1 MEKMKNVILIVN
13 PVSGKLKGKAALF
26 GVIEALSANDIAPT
40 VLLTRE
46 RGHAVELAKEA
57 AALHS
62 EGRCDAVLCCGGDGT
77 LNEVLTG
84 LHEAHSKMPVGY
96 VPAGT
101 TNDFANGLG
110 LPLDPPEAAREIAV
124 SLNRGKL
131 LNFDLG
137 RFGGDRYF
145 SYIASFGAFSSP
157 SYTTPQSVKNSLGY
171 LAYVVSGVNDFF
183 KIKPIRTTVTTSEGK
198 RIIADLAFGAV
209 SNTRSVGGV
218 VKLGED
224 EVDMCDGLFE
234 VVLVTMPT
242 DPAELSQ
249 IAMAVMQSDLH
260 NCKLIKF
267 FRTRH
272 VTFEMEKGTPW
283 TLDGEKALC
292 PGKITVAN
300 IPHAANLVLDVKKK

>member
-1 MEKMKNVILIVN
+1 MKNVILIVN

-26 GVIEALSANDIAPT
+26 GVIEALSSNNIVPT
-40 VLLTRE
+40 VLLTQY
-46 RGHAVELAKEA
+46 RGHAVLLAKEA
-57 AALHS
+57 VKLHA
-62 EGRCDAVLCCGGDGT
+62 EGRCDAIFCCGGDGT

-84 LHEAHSKMPVGY
+84 LREAGSKMPVGY
-96 VPAGT
+96 IPAGT

-110 LPLDPPEAAREIAV
+110 LPLDPPEAARMAARN
-124 SLNRGKL
+124 LNSCKL
-131 LNFDLG
+131 LNFDIG
-137 RFGGDRYF
+137 RFGSDRFF

-157 SYTTPQSVKNSLGY
+157 SYTTPQSAKNNFGY
-171 LAYVVSGVNDFF
+171 FAYVLSGVNDFF
-183 KIKPIRTTVTTSEGK
+183 KIKPIHTVCTTSEGK
-198 RIIADLAFGAV
+198 RIMADLAFGAV

-234 VVLVTMPT
+234 VVLVTMPK

-249 IAMAVMQSDLH
+249 IAMAVMQSNLRD
-260 NCKLIKF
+260 CKLIKF

-272 VTFEMEKGTPW
+272 ITFEMPKGTPW

-292 PGKITVAN
+292 HGKVTVTN
-300 IPHAANLVLDVKKK
+300 IPKAANLILDTRKK

>member
-1 MEKMKNVILIVN
+1 MKNVILIVN

-26 GVIEALSANDIAPT
+26 GVIEALSSNEIAPT
-40 VLLTRE
+40 VLLTKH
-46 RGHAVELAKEA
+46 RGHAIELAKIAVE
-57 AALHS
+57 LHAD
-62 EGRCDAVLCCGGDGT
+62 GRCDAILCCGGDGT

-84 LHEAHSKMPVGY
+84 LREAHSKMPVGY
-96 VPAGT
+96 IPAGT

-110 LPLDPPEAAREIAV
+110 LPLHPPEAANEIAK
-124 SLNRGKL
+124 SLNRGKI
-131 LNFDLG
+131 LNFDIG
-137 RFGGDRYF
+137 RFGADRFF

-157 SYTTPQSVKNSLGY
+157 SYTTPQAAKNSLGY
-171 LAYVVSGVNDFF
+171 LAYVFSGVNDFF
-183 KIKPIRTTVTTSEGK
+183 KIKPIRTTVTTSEGR

-234 VVLVTMPT
+234 VVLVTMPK

-292 PGKITVAN
+292 PGKVTVAN
-300 IPHAANLVLDVKKK
+300 IPKAANLILDVKKK

>member
-1 MEKMKNVILIVN
+1 MEKMKKVILIVN

-26 GVIEALSANDIAPT
+26 GVIEALSANDVAPT

-84 LHEAHSKMPVGY
+84 LHEAHSKVPVGY

-234 VVLVTMPT
+234 VVLVTMPK

-272 VTFEMEKGTPW
+272 VTFEMPKGTPW

>member
-1 MEKMKNVILIVN
+1 MKNVFLIVN
-13 PVSGKLKGKAALF
+13 PVSGKLKGKATLF
-26 GVIEALSANDIAPT
+26 AVIEALSANNIAPT
-40 VLLTRE
+40 VLLTKG
-46 RGHAVELAKEA
+46 RGDAVRLARDAAGLHA
-57 AALHS
+57 

-84 LHEAHSKMPVGY
+84 LREAHSKMPVGY
-96 VPAGT
+96 IPAGT

-124 SLNRGKL
+124 NLNRGKL
-131 LNFDLG
+131 MNFDVG
-137 RFGGDRYF
+137 RFGAEKYF
-145 SYIASFGAFSSP
+145 CYIASFGAFSSP
-157 SYTTPQSVKNSLGY
+157 SYTTSQEAKNSLGY
-171 LAYVVSGVNDFF
+171 FAYVLSGVNDFF
-183 KIKPIRTTVTTSEGK
+183 KIKPIRTVCTTSEGR
-198 RIIADLAFGAV
+198 RIISDLAFGAV

-234 VVLVTMPT
+234 VVLVTMPQ

-249 IAMAVMQSDLH
+249 IAMAIMQSDLH

-272 VTFEMEKGTPW
+272 VTFELPKGTPW
-283 TLDGEKALC
+283 TLDGEKATC
-292 PGKITVAN
+292 SGKVTVTN
-300 IPHAANLVLDVKKK
+300 IPKAANLVLDVKK

>member
-1 MEKMKNVILIVN
+1 MEKMKKVILIVN

-26 GVIEALSANDIAPT
+26 GVIEALSANDVAPT

-124 SLNRGKL
+124 NLNRGKL

-137 RFGGDRYF
+137 RFGGDRFF

-234 VVLVTMPT
+234 VVLVTMPK

-272 VTFEMEKGTPW
+272 VTFEMPKGTPW

>member
-1 MEKMKNVILIVN
+1 MKNVILIVN
-13 PVSGKLKGKAALF
+13 PVSGKLKGKSALF
-26 GVIEALSANDIAPT
+26 DIIKALSDNNIIPT

-46 RGHAVELAKEA
+46 RGHAIELAKDA
-57 AALHS
+57 AALYAD
-62 EGRCDAVLCCGGDGT
+62 GKCDAVLCCGGDGT

-84 LHEAHSKMPVGY
+84 LREAHSKMPVGY
-96 VPAGT
+96 IPAGT

-110 LPLDPPEAAREIAV
+110 LSLTPPNAAREIAK

-137 RFGGDRYF
+137 RFGSDRFF

-171 LAYVVSGVNDFF
+171 LAYVFSGVNDFF

-198 RIIADLAFGAV
+198 RIISDLAFGAV

-234 VVLVTMPT
+234 VVLVTMPKN
-242 DPAELSQ
+242 PAELSQ
-249 IAMAVMQSDLH
+249 IAMAVMQNDLH

-272 VTFEMEKGTPW
+272 VTFEMAKGTPW
-283 TLDGEKALC
+283 TLDGEKAIC
-292 PGKITVAN
+292 PGKVTVTN
-300 IPHAANLVLDVKKK
+300 IPRAANLILDTKKK

>member
-1 MEKMKNVILIVN
+1 MKNVILIVN
-13 PVSGKLKGKAALF
+13 PVSGKLKGKSALF
-26 GVIEALSANDIAPT
+26 GVIEALSASDIAPT

-46 RGHAVELAKEA
+46 RGHAVALAKEA
-57 AALHS
+57 AALYA
-62 EGRCDAVLCCGGDGT
+62 EGRCDAVLCCCGDGT

-84 LHEAHSKMPVGY
+84 LREAHSKMPVGY
-96 VPAGT
+96 IPAGT

-110 LPLDPPEAAREIAV
+110 LPLDPPEAAREIAKN
-124 SLNRGKL
+124 LNRGAL

-137 RFGGDRYF
+137 RFGADRFF

-171 LAYVVSGVNDFF
+171 LAYVFSGVNDFF

-234 VVLVTMPT
+234 VVLVTMPK

-272 VTFEMEKGTPW
+272 VTFEMAKGTPW

-292 PGKITVAN
+292 PGKVTVTN
-300 IPHAANLVLDVKKK
+300 IPRAANLILDTKKK

>member
-13 PVSGKLKGKAALF
+13 PVSGKLKGKSALF
-26 GVIEALSANDIAPT
+26 GVIKALSDSNIAPT

-46 RGHAVELAKEA
+46 RGHAIELAKTA
-57 AALHS
+57 AGLHS
-62 EGRCDAVLCCGGDGT
+62 DGRCDAVLCCGGDGT

-84 LHEAHSKMPVGY
+84 LREAHSKMPVGY
-96 VPAGT
+96 IPAGT

-110 LPLDPPEAAREIAV
+110 LPLNPPDAAREIAKNI
-124 SLNRGKL
+124 NRGKL

-137 RFGGDRYF
+137 RFGEDRYF

-171 LAYVVSGVNDFF
+171 LAYVFSGVNDFF

-234 VVLVTMPT
+234 VVLVTMPKN
-242 DPAELSQ
+242 PAELSR
-249 IAMAVMQSDLH
+249 IAMAVMHSDLH
-260 NCKLIKF
+260 NCNLIKF

-272 VTFEMEKGTPW
+272 VTFEMKNGTPW

-292 PGKITVAN
+292 PGKITVTN
-300 IPHAANLVLDVKKK
+300 IPKAANLILDVKKK

>member
-26 GVIEALSANDIAPT
+26 GVIEALSANDVVPT
-40 VLLTRE
+40 VLLTKG
-46 RGHAVELAKEA
+46 RGDAVRLAREA
-57 AALHS
+57 AGLYA

-84 LHEAHSKMPVGY
+84 LREAHSKMPVGY
-96 VPAGT
+96 IPAGT

-110 LPLDPPEAAREIAV
+110 LPLDPPEAARQIAEN
-124 SLNRGKL
+124 LNREKL

-137 RFGGDRYF
+137 RFGAERYF

-157 SYTTPQSVKNSLGY
+157 SYTTPQSVKNNLGY
-171 LAYVVSGVNDFF
+171 LAYVLSGVNDFF
-183 KIKPIRTTVTTSEGK
+183 KIKPIRTVCTTSEGK
-198 RIIADLAFGAV
+198 RIISDLAFGAV

-224 EVDMCDGLFE
+224 EVDMSDGLFE
-234 VVLVTMPT
+234 VVLVTMPK

-260 NCKLIKF
+260 NSKLIKF

-272 VTFEMEKGTPW
+272 LTFEMPKGTPW
-283 TLDGEKALC
+283 TLDGEKAIC
-292 PGKITVAN
+292 PGKVTVTN
-300 IPHAANLVLDVKKK
+300 IPRAANLVLDIKK